1 MGNQVPTDNFATV
14 GPNWMIPTAAPCEIS
29 IPVQKLNKL
38 NIQELRAFLYEKD
51 LNRAGGVQV
60 LNVLIFVLGK
70 H

>member
-1 MGNQVPTDNFATV
+1 MENQVTTDNFATV
-14 GPNWMIPTAAPCEIS
+14 GPNWMIPTVVPCEIS
-29 IPVQKLNKL
+29 TPVQKLKKL
-38 NIQELRAFLYEKD
+38 NIQDLRAFLYEKD